1 METLN
6 TYTHNLAGKEISYDS
21 GRWSAGGQWRREVY
35 RVNSDNTVQHVS
47 TRNFWS
53 TVEGETEYHDGGRF
67 VPDCD
72 GETIY
77 IAGEPCIL
85 PRDAEFNKQPTN
97 TMNTTPQKYCQLQTM
112 SNLLMEIEGSKP
124 VSLYDQGTG
133 YHGVGI
139 QIDGM
144 DYMTILFERNGSCGV
159 TYNVDGYTGS
169 RTWRTTNAYHNGI
182 KEDGSHNYEFRQRTE
197 EELCAEVIKEVNSIS
212 ENCS

>member
-1 METLN
+1 MNQLN
-6 TYTHNLAGKEISYDS
+6 AYTHNLAGKEISYDS

-97 TMNTTPQKYCQLQTM
+97 KMKIHTETFATEAHMMQLWRDFKDE
-112 SNLLMEIEGSKP
+112 LVGCHEIGQQGEYVLKF
-124 VSLYDQGTG
+124 SLK
-133 YHGVGI
+133 
-139 QIDGM
+139 
-144 DYMTILFERNGSCGV
+144 S
-159 TYNVDGYTGS
+159 
-169 RTWRTTNAYHNGI
+169 
-182 KEDGSHNYEFRQRTE
+182 
-197 EELCAEVIKEVNSIS
+197 
-212 ENCS
+212 